1 MKVKLAIL
9 PVSALIVVAGWSG
22 RGRYLISG
30 LEKENSALKARVVS
44 SSAAE
49 FSAINTKTSGQP
61 SPCKKLVALMAEARR
76 TGSKLAMLRLE
87 QQYKALSKEE
97 IISALD
103 EIDGSNSLDTA
114 TAELKAQLFA
124 QLCLKDPQSALA
136 RFEDPSRSDRAE
148 LLQTLS
154 STMKEWSPQDLTMA
168 EAWFGE
174 QDSAGLFDGKAL
186 HGEDSLRGNF
196 EEALIGAWISADPA
210 AAAARLNA
218 LPADKRGDTLGSLAA
233 KPMKEADQF
242 AFANLVRT
250 LAPEKTRTETLARL
264 ASTQAS
270 YSAMDRVIGHSIN
283 ADANDLLSDY
293 TAATDFLDR
302 IQATPEEREAS
313 VKKCALSKI
322 SFLSDGHVT
331 REKIDTFRAWALKQA
346 PSVVDQVTSELLWQQ
361 IAFGST
367 FEQGIEQVEQYRDG
381 SGTDDLLIEFFSADI
396 SQAQMENARRYAEQ
410 ISDPKLRQTILERL
424 K

>member
-1 MKVKLAIL
+1 
-9 PVSALIVVAGWSG
+9 
-22 RGRYLISG
+22 
-30 LEKENSALKARVVS
+30 
-44 SSAAE
+44 
-49 FSAINTKTSGQP
+49 
-61 SPCKKLVALMAEARR
+61 
-76 TGSKLAMLRLE
+76 
-87 QQYKALSKEE
+87 
-97 IISALD
+97 
-103 EIDGSNSLDTA
+103 
-114 TAELKAQLFA
+114 
-124 QLCLKDPQSALA
+124 
-136 RFEDPSRSDRAE
+136 
-148 LLQTLS
+148 
-154 STMKEWSPQDLTMA
+154 MKEWSPDDLTMA

-210 AAAARLNA
+210 TAAARLNA
-218 LPADKRGDTLGSLAA
+218 LPADKRGETLGSLAA
-233 KPMKEADQF
+233 KPIKEADQL

-250 LAPEKTRTETLARL
+250 LAPEKTRTETLASL
-264 ASTQAS
+264 ASTLAS
-270 YSAMDRVIGHSIN
+270 YSAMDRVIGHSIY
-283 ADANDLLSDY
+283 ADASDLLSDY
-293 TAATDFLDR
+293 TAVTDFLDR
-302 IQATPEEREAS
+302 IQATPKEREAS
-313 VKKCALSKI
+313 VKKCALSRI

-367 FEQGIEQVEQYRDG
+367 FEQGVEQVQQYREA

-396 SQAQMENARRYAEQ
+396 SQAQMENAHRYAEQ